1 MKELSNIQKGAKG
14 EKYTV
19 KYLKRHKF
27 RILALNMRNRFS
39 EIDIIAESKE
49 YIIFVEVKTRGE
61 NQPLR
66 PAVAVNFAKQQK
78 IMQAA
83 KYYLAYTYKSNKQ
96 PRFDVAEVFLNYK
109 NKAVRINYIENAF
122 GQGGNYAVL

>member
-1 MKELSNIQKGAKG
+1 MKELTNIEKGAIG

-27 RILALNMRNRFS
+27 HILALNMRNRFA

-49 YIIFVEVKTRGE
+49 YIVFVEVKTRSE
-61 NQPLR
+61 NQALR
-66 PAVAVNFAKQQK
+66 PSAAVNSAKQQR

-83 KYYLAYTYKSNKQ
+83 KHYLSYSYSSNKQ
-96 PRFDVAEVFLNYK
+96 PRFDVAEVYMNNK
-109 NKAVRINYIENAF
+109 NKVVKINYIENAF
-122 GQGGNYAVL
+122 CQGGNYAVF